1 MISALQLLASCWW
14 SAPCT
19 LPSPPPPPA
28 PPLPLPPP
36 APPAVCPLLRL
47 FISLFRPLLSPLATV
62 DFPSATLFAKH
73 LEETAPALD
82 LEMLGT
88 LSVCVCEIRIYV
100 TVTGWGLTSG
110 PSGPGTLSSRRSSLQ
125 FLKCRVRHR
134 TKHGEVQGEA
144 RRGARLGENVRGAT
158 CSRDQRGSR

>member
-28 PPLPLPPP
+28 PPLPPPPPAPPPPLPPP

-88 LSVCVCEIRIYV
+88 LSVCLCVCVCVCDSHLCDCDRVGSDFRPI
-100 TVTGWGLTSG
+100 
-110 PSGPGTLSSRRSSLQ
+110 GTRHSLESQ
-125 FLKCRVRHR
+125 VLAAVP
-134 TKHGEVQGEA
+134 
-144 RRGARLGENVRGAT
+144 
-158 CSRDQRGSR
+158 